1 MMNVLVEK
9 SEVIQDEMH
18 EESRKDYKKLK
29 GDIKA
34 QRDENE
40 LLYKEM
46 KRLLKETESQKQKIS
61 MFTAKIEELE
71 QHVGILSNHPN
82 LTNSLSMPMSDL
94 DNINQVV
101 GDESSKIL
109 AGGQNQETNSV
120 SNNASAN
127 VSSAPENVEVM
138 RTIDQSHSNL

>member
-9 SEVIQDEMH
+9 AEVVQDEMH

-29 GDIKA
+29 ADIKA

-46 KRLLKETESQKQKIS
+46 KKLLAETETQKQKITV
-61 MFTAKIEELE
+61 FTAKIEELE

-82 LTNSLSMPMSDL
+82 LMNSISMPMSDVI

-101 GDESSKIL
+101 ADDSTKQL
-109 AGGQNQETNSV
+109 TNQNSNPANMSEGVMNSG
-120 SNNASAN
+120 NLK
-127 VSSAPENVEVM
+127 
-138 RTIDQSHSNL
+138 TIDQSNTNL